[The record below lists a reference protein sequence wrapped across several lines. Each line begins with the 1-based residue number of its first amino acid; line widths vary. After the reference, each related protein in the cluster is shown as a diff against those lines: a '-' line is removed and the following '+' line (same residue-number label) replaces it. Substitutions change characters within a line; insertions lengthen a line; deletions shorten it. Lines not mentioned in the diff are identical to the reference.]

1 MIAPRMGIEI
11 FRHDD
16 VGYERWL
23 RSHRDGFV
31 VSARQRITPGFLQLH
46 RAWCDSI
53 TILQPG
59 APMWTRGEY
68 VKVCASDRAM
78 LERWALDTVGGPVD
92 SRCYCLTG

>member
-23 RSHRDGFV
+23 RSHRDSFV

-78 LERWALDTVGGPVD
+78 LSAGR
-92 SRCYCLTG
+92 LTRSAARSTAAAIA

>member
-16 VGYERWL
+16 YGYERWL

-46 RAWCDSI
+46 RAWCDRI

-59 APMWTRGEY
+59 ATTWTRGSTSG
-68 VKVCASDRAM
+68 CAQATAPCWSAGR
-78 LERWALDTVGGPVD
+78 
-92 SRCYCLTG
+92 LTQSAARSTAAAIA